1 MELWQQSIKAR
12 FLMEFWTDRAIPQTH
27 KNTAG
32 VLMPCW
38 YYYRIFSEWNL
49 TKKQTATRSQK
60 APNQNLQYGNK
71 GKKLL
76 TDDGLISIDN
86 YIGIITNARGE
97 TPLSRN
103 SGLFVVSYHV
113 LPGVGETLFSS
124 KIQRPGVWFSVMNYT
139 LAKVSQT
146 RHFGKTN
153 ELNIHSNYRRVIVRV
168 YA

>member
-1 MELWQQSIKAR
+1 M
-12 FLMEFWTDRAIPQTH
+12 
-27 KNTAG
+27 
-32 VLMPCW
+32 
-38 YYYRIFSEWNL
+38 

-124 KIQRPGVWFSVMNYT
+124 KIQRPGV
-139 LAKVSQT
+139 
-146 RHFGKTN
+146 
-153 ELNIHSNYRRVIVRV
+153 
-168 YA
+168 